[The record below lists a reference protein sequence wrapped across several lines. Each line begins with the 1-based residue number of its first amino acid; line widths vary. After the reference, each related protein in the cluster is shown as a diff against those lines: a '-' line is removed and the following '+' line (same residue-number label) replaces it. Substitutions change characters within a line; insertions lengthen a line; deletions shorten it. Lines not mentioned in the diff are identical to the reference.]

1 MDRDR
6 CGWSDWLEMS
16 APTSPSASQAGQF
29 QPGTGALSK
38 SSLRRATP
46 RYGPQ
51 PWSRYS
57 DGLEQ
62 PQERAKESTEDPIAA
77 LKSQFESQFAAIE
90 LRVGKLELQWKAVA
104 ATDAVISFRPDAPQG
119 KGDAPLLHLVREA
132 TIDQPE
138 TVADTNPDATVGGAD
153 TAELEQTCELQESM
167 WDSPLFL
174 GRRDIGM
181 GRAVTLWTLLVLL
194 LNTLLQTTIAVIV
207 LLNMGDPVFVP
218 SMIEDL
224 WYA

>member
-1 MDRDR
+1 MA
-6 CGWSDWLEMS
+6 S
-16 APTSPSASQAGQF
+16 AVHAMA
-29 QPGTGALSK
+29 
-38 SSLRRATP
+38 
-46 RYGPQ
+46 
-51 PWSRYS
+51 
-57 DGLEQ
+57 DEQ
-62 PQERAKESTEDPIAA
+62 PQERGKASTEDPIAA

-90 LRVGKLELQWKAVA
+90 LRVGKLELQWKSVA
-104 ATDAVISFRPDAPQG
+104 ETDAVISVRPDARQG
-119 KGDAPLLHLVREA
+119 KGGVPLPYVVREA

-138 TVADTNPDATVGGAD
+138 AVADTNPDATVGDAE

-181 GRAVTLWTLLVLL
+181 GRIVTLWTVLVLL

-207 LLNMGDPVFVP
+207 LLNMGDPIFVAQ
-218 SMIEDL
+218 MIEDL